1 MSFTTEQMRSIQDR
15 LAEAEGRNVLP
26 PLEVVRATAVLI
38 GADSLSEVIC
48 NSHSD
53 GKSTSWRVVGLLD
66 SGCLF
71 TVMAVGDEGNW
82 DSGRKEDAEG
92 PVKVELLARIRSLSD
107 IASVILTRATAPGYE
122 GRRTRR
128 NDPDQENRPW
138 DVDAAWEIC
147 WRDGSPEVPLQTRT
161 DATSSEHAAADAI
174 IDKVRQVL
182 AAR

>member
-1 MSFTTEQMRSIQDR
+1 MGNRMSFTTEQMRSIQDR

-48 NSHSD
+48 NSYSD
-53 GKSTSWRVVGLLD
+53 EKSTSWRVVGLLD

-82 DSGRKEDAEG
+82 DSDSFKDAAG
-92 PVKVELLARIRSLSD
+92 MVKVERIARVRSLSD
-107 IASVILTRATAPGYE
+107 IASLILTGAPARDYE

-128 NDPDQENRPW
+128 NDPDLEKKPW
-138 DVDAAWEIC
+138 H
-147 WRDGSPEVPLQTRT
+147 G
-161 DATSSEHAAADAI
+161 
-174 IDKVRQVL
+174 
-182 AAR
+182 